1 MNRADMLTIFNHCS
15 PVGSDAERVLELET
29 VEASYSEVAVFMQ
42 DVDDYVLKGIESGQF
57 DDHELDVVRSR
68 RHADMFEAASKYY
81 RALEGILKM
90 ERGQIRSL
98 ADCEMLTELK
108 ETLDELSEPFSN
120 DPAFIAFLSMKRA
133 AKLGKDA

>member
-1 MNRADMLTIFNHCS
+1 
-15 PVGSDAERVLELET
+15 
-29 VEASYSEVAVFMQ
+29 MQ

-90 ERGQIRSL
+90 ERGKIQSL
-98 ADCEMLTELK
+98 PDREMLAELK
-108 ETLDELSEPFSN
+108 ETLDLLSEPFSN
-120 DPAFIAFLSMKRA
+120 DPAFISFLNMKRA
-133 AKLGKDA
+133 AKLGDDA